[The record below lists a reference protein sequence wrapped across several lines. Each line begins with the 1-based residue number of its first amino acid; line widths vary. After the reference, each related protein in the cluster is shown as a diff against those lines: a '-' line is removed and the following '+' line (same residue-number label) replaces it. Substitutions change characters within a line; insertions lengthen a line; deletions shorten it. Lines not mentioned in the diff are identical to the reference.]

1 MRKKTGFYGKKEK
14 GSALVVVLL
23 VLAFLQIVGIVL
35 ITVTGTGP
43 KVAENVREQE
53 QASNAAEAGFDSVW
67 ASLEEL
73 FAMGTWTDFDGHY
86 LTQPTGI
93 DNPQSDNYFRK
104 LTDTEILNLID
115 PDGDGVPNLDNVY
128 CFRQSFIQKSDGT
141 ADTRF
146 SFTAFFI
153 DDQAGGGVS
162 NPDDALMVCIGVVQ
176 MGKTVTTTRIEV
188 EVALESGT

>member
-43 KVAENVREQE
+43 KVAENVGEQE

-73 FAMGTWTDFDGHY
+73 FAMGTWVDFDGHY
-86 LTQPTGI
+86 LAQPTGI

-128 CFRQSFIQKSDGT
+128 CFRQNFIQNPDGT